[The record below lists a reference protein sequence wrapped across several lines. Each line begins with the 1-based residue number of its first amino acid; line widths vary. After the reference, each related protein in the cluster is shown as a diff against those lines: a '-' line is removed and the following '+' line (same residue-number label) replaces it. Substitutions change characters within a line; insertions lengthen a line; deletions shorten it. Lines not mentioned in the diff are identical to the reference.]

1 MIEKTSFAIFVKFDY
16 LSTLSIDNKDVLDCY
31 FIEDIYSMATMG
43 KISIIDRYGIKEY
56 GPLTGDEKI
65 VIAYGNEG
73 LIEKEFTIYRIAKI
87 EGVVDIEK
95 TEKSVIDVYFT
106 ETYFNNL
113 VMKRFSRSW
122 DDSIVASDIIKNII
136 ENMLKIDVSLTNIET
151 SRDVLPLCIPN
162 WSTAETIRWISNRIT
177 GTKGKYGYLFY
188 SNSDKLIN
196 YVTLDGLFK
205 QTLTDT
211 ETYVFDTQDLTY
223 QNKILA
229 WQLSGVNH
237 LATKEVGG
245 GAYLGFNPATK
256 SFIGFEEDETF
267 VYSKAVQEITSLGCT
282 SLFDGN
288 YIDNDPQNFNYVY
301 TLEGETDKT
310 ILKNMFYNNFIRRY
324 SLQNSLK
331 VLVEGHDKRYAGMMV
346 EIAWPSHNVNDLFS
360 SVDSGYYLVKS
371 VTHKFSPLS
380 TPLYTQT
387 VVLIKNAYNSSK
399 LGNNT
404 KTSGNNPFDFV
415 LSKFV

>member
-1 MIEKTSFAIFVKFDY
+1 
-16 LSTLSIDNKDVLDCY
+16 
-31 FIEDIYSMATMG
+31 
-43 KISIIDRYGIKEY
+43 
-56 GPLTGDEKI
+56 
-65 VIAYGNEG
+65 
-73 LIEKEFTIYRIAKI
+73 
-87 EGVVDIEK
+87 
-95 TEKSVIDVYFT
+95 
-106 ETYFNNL
+106 
-113 VMKRFSRSW
+113 MKRFSRSW

-237 LATKEVGG
+237 LAAKEVGG